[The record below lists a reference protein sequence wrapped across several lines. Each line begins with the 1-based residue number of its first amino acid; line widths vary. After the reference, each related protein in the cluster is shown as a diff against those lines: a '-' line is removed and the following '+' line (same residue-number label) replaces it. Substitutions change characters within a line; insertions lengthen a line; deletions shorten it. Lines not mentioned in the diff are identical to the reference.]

1 MLRLAIFVEL
11 ILERKRVRFYI
22 AIVGNGSNLQVKI
35 AETITFKDCF
45 SIMFINI
52 AHTYAYIL
60 F

>member
-35 AETITFKDCF
+35 RLLFNNVFKYCTHIRIYFILECGTF
-45 SIMFINI
+45 
-52 AHTYAYIL
+52 
-60 F
+60 

>member
-35 AETITFKDCF
+35 AATNF
-45 SIMFINI
+45 
-52 AHTYAYIL
+52 
-60 F
+60 